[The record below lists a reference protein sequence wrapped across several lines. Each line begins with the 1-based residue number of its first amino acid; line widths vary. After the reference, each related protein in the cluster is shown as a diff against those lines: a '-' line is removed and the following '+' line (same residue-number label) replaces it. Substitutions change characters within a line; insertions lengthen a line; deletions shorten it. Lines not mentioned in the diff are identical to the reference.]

1 VEILKDEKFQL
12 RVKHV
17 RKLGVLTVVTIIT
30 KTTFELIYKL
40 AVLAPSPK
48 RFCNEFDFFW

>member
-1 VEILKDEKFQL
+1 MFQQ
-12 RVKHV
+12 RVKHA

-30 KTTFELIYKL
+30 KHTFELIYKL